1 MSKHAGNENLF
12 KALDGIKIL
21 DLSIQVPGP
30 YCTML
35 LADLGAEVI
44 KIEQPGM
51 GDFARLLP
59 FLFNGIN
66 RNKRSMVLDMKSPAA
81 KEIFYKLSET
91 SDVIIEGF
99 RPGVTKRLGVDYE
112 TMKEINPRIIY
123 CSITGYGQDGPYHN
137 VSGHDINY
145 LGIAGLLGLDENLK
159 ESAEQP
165 AIPIGD
171 IAGSMFAAISI
182 LSAIIN
188 REKTGKGQYLDV
200 SMTAGVFSWIS
211 GSIIAGLKEN
221 NSPSLFIPHYGIFKT
236 SDDKFITLGIVHEEH
251 FWNNLCS
258 VIDIGELKNLKI
270 IDRIGKRKEVF
281 SALNAAFRT
290 KTRDEWIDLLN
301 KADVP
306 CGPVLSIMESME
318 HPQIRHRDLV
328 FDIDHPAKGK
338 IKQRGFPVKFA
349 DSEGQRFAPPPSL
362 GQHTHEILSN
372 LGYSDG
378 DITKLKEQK
387 VINQ

>member
-1 MSKHAGNENLF
+1 MSKQVDNENLF

-35 LADLGAEVI
+35 LADMGAEVI

-66 RNKRSMVLDMKSPAA
+66 RNKKSMVLDMKSPAA
-81 KEIFYKLSET
+81 KEIFYKLSEN

-112 TMKEINPRIIY
+112 SMKKINPKIIY

-137 VSGHDINY
+137 ISGHDINY
-145 LGIAGLLGLDENLK
+145 CGIAGLLGLEEDLK

-165 AIPIGD
+165 GIPVGD

-182 LSAIIN
+182 LTAIIN
-188 REKTGKGQYLDV
+188 RGKTGKGQYLDV

-211 GSIIAGLKEN
+211 GSIIAGLKAN

-258 VIDIGELKNLKI
+258 VIDLGELKNLKI
-270 IDRIGKRKEVF
+270 INRIAKRKEVF
-281 SALNAAFRT
+281 IALNAAFLT
-290 KTRDEWIDLLN
+290 KTRDEWIDILN

-306 CGPVLSIMESME
+306 CGPVLSINESLE

-328 FDIDHPAKGK
+328 HEIDHPVDGK

-349 DSEGQRFAPPPSL
+349 DSKGQRFAPPPLL
-362 GQHTHEILSN
+362 GQHTDEILTN
-372 LGYSDG
+372 LGYTAG
-378 DITKLKEQK
+378 DITKLKEEK
-387 VINQ
+387 VINK